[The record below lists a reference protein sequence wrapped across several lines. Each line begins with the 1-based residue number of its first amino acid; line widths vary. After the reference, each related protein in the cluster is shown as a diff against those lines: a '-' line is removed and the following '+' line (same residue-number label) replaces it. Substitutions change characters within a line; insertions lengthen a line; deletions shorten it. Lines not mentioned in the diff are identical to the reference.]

1 MSTLERGFKSWSER
15 VAVGVRRDL
24 GLEPESPLPPE
35 DLARYLDVI
44 LWTPRQVPDLPPEV
58 LEQLLERDPWGWSAV
73 TQEVDGCAVVI
84 YNPRHSSGRR
94 AVDIMHELAH
104 LLLDHEPGT
113 VILSHD
119 GSIVMRTYN
128 AKQEEEA
135 SWLAGCLLLPRVALL
150 KVTRG
155 GMSPAQIADHFGV
168 SEPLATFRIRICGVE
183 AQLRAMAG
191 RSRRSR
197 SAGRS

>member
-1 MSTLERGFKSWSER
+1 MSARYGADVKRLHCGRAAEAAVLAALLGQRGFT
-15 VAVGVRRDL
+15 GT
-24 GLEPESPLPPE
+24 P
-35 DLARYLDVI
+35 DV
-44 LWTPRQVPDLPPEV
+44 
-58 LEQLLERDPWGWSAV
+58 LERDPWGWSAV